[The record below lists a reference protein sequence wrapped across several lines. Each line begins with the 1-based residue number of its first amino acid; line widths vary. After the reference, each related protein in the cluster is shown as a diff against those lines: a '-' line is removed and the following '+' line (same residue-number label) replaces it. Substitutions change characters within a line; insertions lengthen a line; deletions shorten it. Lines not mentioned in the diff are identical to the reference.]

1 MKVEMELITGKF
13 HSTGRIV
20 NRSGSPST
28 LLKVW
33 TAPNEHLEASLSPV
47 GELESHWLK
56 IKPFVA

>member
-33 TAPNEHLEASLSPV
+33 TAPNEHLEAMQKSVRSISIV
-47 GELESHWLK
+47 
-56 IKPFVA
+56 